1 MDYEEVAEFDKFDCC
16 DAPYLNFLSTG
27 QNPYQ
32 TRESAPGEA
41 IRARVELPKKVSARA
56 FSAEVFV

>member
-16 DAPYLNFLSTG
+16 DAPYLNFLSTSP
-27 QNPYQ
+27 NPCPA
-32 TRESAPGEA
+32 RESAPGA
-41 IRARVELPKKVSARA
+41 PLRARVELRKKVSRQA